1 MYRSSKLAMFL
12 LVLIGLA
19 PGLSA
24 QPAGPAA
31 LAPVDAFW
39 ASLQALCGQ
48 AFAGQLIESVPPDAS
63 FEGKALVMHVRECSD
78 TTIRIPFHL
87 GENRSRTWVLTRTP
101 GGLRLKHDHRH
112 EDGSEDRVTQY
123 GGDSL
128 PPGTAARQE
137 FPADAYTGQLLPVSA
152 SNVWTI
158 EIVPGERYTYALR
171 REGRKFRVDFDLKKP
186 IPPPPPPWGAAKE

>member
-1 MYRSSKLAMFL
+1 MFL
-12 LVLIGLA
+12 LVLVGLA
-19 PGLSA
+19 SGLLA
-24 QPAGPAA
+24 QPAGQAET
-31 LAPVDAFW
+31 APVDAFW
-39 ASLQALCGQ
+39 ASLRQLCGQ

-63 FEGKALVMHVRECSD
+63 FEGKALVMHVRECGED
-78 TTIRIPFHL
+78 TIRIPFHL

-112 EDGSEDRVTQY
+112 EDGSEDKVTQY

-128 PPGTAARQE
+128 SPGTATRQE

-186 IPPPPPPWGAAKE
+186 IPPPPPPWGAAKP